1 MVRCTD
7 QVLFNEVGLI
17 SYPPQRGRTV
27 RRKVRG
33 AQRSVVKPDSARS
46 SGTPSEVLVRCVGCN
61 APDESLK
68 ITTKHIRYIGNYI

>member
-27 RRKVRG
+27 RRKVLRCATQRG
-33 AQRSVVKPDSARS
+33 EA
-46 SGTPSEVLVRCVGCN
+46 G
-61 APDESLK
+61 
-68 ITTKHIRYIGNYI
+68 